1 MHTGLSGEERR
12 KLCCSLDYEKLSTE
26 TLRHLTQNAN
36 FPSEYAALALVS
48 QQSKLKSLLQYAE
61 QSAATIHKG
70 RKDRGSD
77 QVVLYARKLT
87 ASGENEKQRPRL
99 QGVEW
104 RVLEVE
110 KVCMK
115 MQPQMENMR
124 KSRMSRHSY
133 GRSLPMLC
141 S

>member
-1 MHTGLSGEERR
+1 MQVHLGLSGEERR
-12 KLCCSLDYEKLSTE
+12 KLWCSLDYEKLSIE
-26 TLRHLTQNAN
+26 ALRHLTQNAN

-48 QQSKLKSLLQYAE
+48 QQSKLKSLLQYAD

-70 RKDRGSD
+70 RKDSE
-77 QVVLYARKLT
+77 QVVLYARKLN
-87 ASGENEKQRPRL
+87 ASGEKEKLR
-99 QGVEW
+99 QGMEW
-104 RVLEVE
+104 RGLEVE

-115 MQPQMENMR
+115 MQPQMEKMR

-133 GRSLPMLC
+133 ARSLPMLC

>member
-1 MHTGLSGEERR
+1 MHPGLSGEERR

-26 TLRHLTQNAN
+26 ALRHLTQNAN
-36 FPSEYAALALVS
+36 LPSEYAALALVS

-70 RKDRGSD
+70 RKDRGCD
-77 QVVLYARKLT
+77 QVVLYARKL
-87 ASGENEKQRPRL
+87 NVRPRL

-110 KVCMK
+110 
-115 MQPQMENMR
+115 MQSQMENMR
-124 KSRMSRHSY
+124 KSRMSRHSC